1 MTSLRKLRLLI
12 ITSYILTEVLMRS
25 LIRGLLTLPKV
36 IATSMTPIVDPLIWD
51 LSAGEKQPK
60 INEKVACVIDILSAL
75 ACSVMLWG
83 GVKVAIAI
91 TAAKLLKAFGLTL
104 MILCL
109 GIFKASVGHVKTVVY
124 DWYRQIIKR
133 EEELRKSSATIG
145 QHEEVA
151 TENRPSCYPH
161 HQPMGARTG
170 QDHQWRNQAH
180 LHNTR
185 QDQLK
190 RPGTV
195 DWLNTVIK
203 TLWCNYRSMLEES
216 FLGEWQKIKDTAS
229 SYSGASQML
238 RYIDLLSLDLGDKPP
253 ILNSVEVYG
262 DCDNLTVDI
271 NFAIYRFVQV
281 CHKLLGLVKII
292 NS

>member
-1 MTSLRKLRLLI
+1 
-12 ITSYILTEVLMRS
+12 MRS

-229 SYSGASQML
+229 SHSGASQML

-262 DCDNLTVDI
+262 DCDDLIFDI